1 MWVDKQVTGI
11 RVSAARR
18 LDREYADMKVGLLWR
33 LLMDLNYEDKLL
45 TFNEISQL
53 MPDPMTSW
61 RAWPASERQMP
72 VWGHRGQHGER
83 STLGASGL
91 ARALTKV
98 IISVIHLKVTHID
111 HQVGP
116 HQHCL
121 HHLQWQITQHL
132 QQQHQLVFFSLFS
145 RNFNLIL
152 WF

>member
-1 MWVDKQVTGI
+1 MGVNKQVTGI

-18 LDREYADMKVGLLWR
+18 LDREYADMKVGWLRR
-33 LLMDLNYEDKLL
+33 LFIDLNYEDKLL

-53 MPDPMTSW
+53 MPDPLTSW
-61 RAWPASERQMP
+61 RVWPAGQSQMP
-72 VWGHRGQHGER
+72 VWGHRCQQSER